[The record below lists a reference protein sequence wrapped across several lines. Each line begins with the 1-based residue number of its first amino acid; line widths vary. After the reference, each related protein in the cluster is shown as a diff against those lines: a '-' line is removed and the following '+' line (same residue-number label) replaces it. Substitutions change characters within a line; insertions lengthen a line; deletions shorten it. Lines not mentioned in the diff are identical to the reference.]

1 MRNRTFQKRTLRSQ
15 SQAVPR
21 SAANSREP
29 REHVIGTSAAP
40 ARSRRPS
47 CPQVRRLRRRARAK
61 APLVV
66 STRRH
71 EEPRGAPVGD
81 GAATGTRG
89 GASRGCGA
97 GAGAGRARPAAF
109 AGEGGTLVAGDVAA
123 TPREAPARTL
133 ARVAPPRAARAVA
146 PRRRA
151 EDGECCPGDIG
162 GKGPSRAAPPRGP
175 GRSALFTAGS
185 RGQPRP
191 VPRSYI
197 SRGRVRAPKT

>member
-97 GAGAGRARPAAF
+97 GAG
-109 AGEGGTLVAGDVAA
+109 EGGTLVAGDVAA
-123 TPREAPARTL
+123 TPREAPAQTL

-146 PRRRA
+146 PRRRT

-191 VPRSYI
+191 VPGSYI

>member
-1 MRNRTFQKRTLRSQ
+1 MLPS
-15 SQAVPR
+15 
-21 SAANSREP
+21 
-29 REHVIGTSAAP
+29 GTG
-40 ARSRRPS
+40 
-47 CPQVRRLRRRARAK
+47 RRRGLAEAR
-61 APLVV
+61 
-66 STRRH
+66 
-71 EEPRGAPVGD
+71 RGA
-81 GAATGTRG
+81 AERE
-89 GASRGCGA
+89 R
-97 GAGAGRARPAAF
+97 
-109 AGEGGTLVAGDVAA
+109 GEGSTLVAGDVAA

-191 VPRSYI
+191 VPGSYI